1 MNDTSR
7 LTAHE
12 RELFTEVVEA
22 SLRVVGRHHFFG
34 WTQGM
39 VQTLLP
45 HEILLCG
52 VDDGSRQGMSMH
64 RFTGTRYFKD
74 EHFAAVCAPRDG
86 LVPRLLVE
94 WQATGAPVLLD
105 GQAGECNGRAVLT
118 EMVKRNELRNIAAHA
133 IRGGGRGIVGFY
145 GFSRIPGAL
154 GPHTAYIAEL
164 IVPYIHATFVRVLG
178 NEQKSAG
185 SSSRSGRAV
194 TARETEI
201 LRWIK
206 QGKTNLEIARALELS
221 PWTVKNHVQTI
232 LKKLS
237 AQTRGHAVARAM
249 SLGILDSAD

>member
-12 RELFTEVVEA
+12 RELFTEIVES
-22 SLRVVGRHHFFG
+22 SLRVFGRHHFFG
-34 WTQGM
+34 WTQGL

-64 RFTGTRYFKD
+64 HFAGSRYFKE
-74 EHFAAVCAPRDG
+74 EHFAALCVPHDG
-86 LVPRLLVE
+86 LVSRLLAE
-94 WQATGAPVLLD
+94 WQVSGAPVLID
-105 GQAGECNGRAVLT
+105 GASGGQNGRAVLS
-118 EMVKRNELRNIAAHA
+118 EMVQRNELRNIAAHA
-133 IRGGGRGIVGFY
+133 IRGAGRGIVGFY
-145 GFSRIPGAL
+145 GFSRIPGEL
-154 GPHTAYIAEL
+154 GPHIAYLAEL
-164 IVPYIHATFVRVLG
+164 IVPYIHSTFVRVLG
-178 NEQKSAG
+178 NERKSAAG
-185 SSSRSGRAV
+185 SARAGRGI

-206 QGKTNLEIARALELS
+206 QGKTNLEIARALNLS

-249 SLGILDSAD
+249 SLGILDSRD

>member
-7 LTAHE
+7 LSAHE
-12 RELFTEVVEA
+12 RELFTEIVES
-22 SLRVVGRHHFFG
+22 SLRVVGRHQFFS
-34 WTQGM
+34 WTQGL

-64 RFTGTRYFKD
+64 HFAGTRYFKE
-74 EHFAAVCAPRDG
+74 EHFAAVCEPRDG
-86 LVPRLLVE
+86 LVPRLLAE
-94 WQATGAPVLLD
+94 WQASGAPVLVD
-105 GQAGECNGRAVLT
+105 GQSNGSNGRAVLS
-118 EMVKRNELRNIAAHA
+118 ELVQRNELRNIAAHA
-133 IRGGGRGIVGFY
+133 IRGAGRGIVGFY
-145 GFSRIPGAL
+145 GFSRIPGEL
-154 GPHTAYIAEL
+154 GPHIAYVAEL
-164 IVPYIHATFVRVLG
+164 IVPYIHSTFVRVLG
-178 NEQKSAG
+178 NQHRASASG
-185 SSSRSGRAV
+185 ARAGRAI
-194 TARETEI
+194 TPRETEI

-249 SLGILDSAD
+249 SLGILDSDD

>member
-12 RELFTEVVEA
+12 RELFAEIVEA

-34 WTQGM
+34 WTQGL

-64 RFTGTRYFKD
+64 HFAGTRYFRD
-74 EHFAAVCAPRDG
+74 EHFAAVCAPRVG

-94 WQATGAPVLLD
+94 WQASGAPVLLD
-105 GQAGECNGRAVLT
+105 GRVGACNGRAALA
-118 EMVKRNELRNIAAHA
+118 EMVQRNELRNIAAHA
-133 IRGGGRGIVGFY
+133 IRGADRGIVGFY
-145 GFSRIPGAL
+145 GFSRIPGEL
-154 GPHTAYIAEL
+154 GAHTAYIAEL
-164 IVPYIHATFVRVLG
+164 IVPYIHSTFVRVLG
-178 NEQKSAG
+178 NDSRAAG
-185 SSSRSGRAV
+185 SGARPGRAI
-194 TARETEI
+194 TAREREI

-206 QGKTNLEIARALELS
+206 QGKTNLEIARALDLS
-221 PWTVKNHVQTI
+221 PWTVKNHVQAI
-232 LKKLS
+232 LKKLA

-249 SLGILDSAD
+249 SLGILDSGD